1 VREKSRVSFLPAL
14 RSMDS
19 LLDQPSSCMGLL
31 FDFFLEVEDW
41 ESEDCALANAPKD
54 MEAVGAE
61 LSFSD
66 SDCDSFWTGVNS
78 LL

>member
-1 VREKSRVSFLPAL
+1 
-14 RSMDS
+14 
-19 LLDQPSSCMGLL
+19 MGLL

-61 LSFSD
+61 LSSSD